1 MKSPRFERK
10 VPHGDTHERAVCRDC
25 GYIEY
30 HNPRIITG
38 VVPMLGDKVLLC
50 VRAIEPRVGY
60 WTVPAGFLELGESP
74 EEGAARE
81 AVEEANADVEVDDLI
96 GVYTIRHIG
105 QVQIFYRGTLRSPAF
120 SAGPESQRV
129 QLFDWQDIPW
139 DDLAFPTIRW
149 ALQDFDRNR
158 SLASAVPGTRAVP
171 PLTQLEDPIE

>member
-1 MKSPRFERK
+1 MKTPSFERR
-10 VPHGDTHERAVCRDC
+10 VPEGDNLERSVCRDC

-30 HNPRIITG
+30 NNPKIISG

-50 VRAIEPRVGY
+50 VRAIDPRIGY

-81 AVEEANADVEVDDLI
+81 AVEEANADIEVGDLI

-105 QVQIFYRGTLRSPAF
+105 QVQMFYRGIMRSEYF
-120 SAGPESQRV
+120 SAGPESQKV

-149 ALQDFDRNR
+149 ALRDFDANR
-158 SLASAVPGTRAVP
+158 HRVQAVPGTRTVP
-171 PLTQLEDPIE
+171 SSLESSTE